1 MTNQFN
7 KQIQSL
13 PSGEVITK
21 WDAFYNGDAYEV
33 VALTD
38 TIGNTAAEVKRHT
51 VTGWEK
57 IYDDEVKAEL
67 FQALAQVA

>member
-1 MTNQFN
+1 MTNEFN
-7 KQIQSL
+7 KQVQQL
-13 PSGEVITK
+13 PSGETITK

-38 TIGNTAAEVKRHT
+38 TFGNTAAEVKRHT

-57 IYDDEVKAEL
+57 VYDDDVKADL
-67 FQALAQVA
+67 FKAILQAA